1 YCGRSADAEFLF
13 QVVDVHATL
22 AETLIAYQLPV
33 QWGVGLD
40 AVDHQLVQGIAH
52 PRQRLVTGGAV
63 GDQLADQRVV
73 VRRYLVTAVQVR
85 VDPYAVTARRVEE
98 AHGTRAGQEAGGVFG
113 VDPALDG
120 VPTDDH
126 ILLLQAQG
134 QAATDLDLLLEDV
147 DTGDHLGDRMLHLD
161 TGVHLD
167 EEELT
172 VLVEKL
178 EGAGAAVTQL
188 DTGLYA
194 AGPAFR
200 TGNLIYSRGRRF
212 LDDLLVAQPRQAAPI
227 AQMDAIALTIR
238 QHLNLHVAG
247 IGHELLQVDD
257 GVAEGVARLGAGQ
270 TYRLDQIH

>member
-1 YCGRSADAEFLF
+1 CGRSAYAECLF

-73 VRRYLVTAVQVR
+73 VRRHLVTAVQVR
-85 VDPYAVTARRVEE
+85 VDPYAVTARRVEV
-98 AHGTRAGQEAGGVFG
+98 AHGARAWQAAGGVFG
-113 VDPALDG
+113 VDLVLDG
-120 VPTDDH
+120 VLVYDH
-126 ILLLQAQG
+126 SLLLQALG

-194 AGPAFR
+194 AGLDFG
-200 TGNLIYSRGRRF
+200 TGLLVNARGRRF
-212 LDDLLVAQPRQAAPI
+212 LDDLLVAALQRAVPI
-227 AQMDAIALTIR
+227 AQMNGIALTVG
-238 QHLNLHVAG
+238 QHLNFHVTG
-247 IGHELLQVDD
+247 IGQELLQVD
-257 GVAEGVARLGAGQ
+257 
-270 TYRLDQIH
+270 